1 MAFLIRH
8 FAPFWAM
15 KRAIIKAALAGMSET
30 GKAKILGEVIAS
42 TLPRYRIGLM
52 PYQAHPEKK
61 EANKQKRQQQTVME
75 VENG

>member
-8 FAPFWAM
+8 FAPFWSM

-30 GKAKILGEVIAS
+30 GKAKILGEVIAA

-52 PYQAHPEKK
+52 PYRLNPEKK
-61 EANKQKRQQQTVME
+61 EKRKQQQQTIME

>member
-1 MAFLIRH
+1 MTFLIKH

-52 PYQAHPEKK
+52 PYRLNPEKK
-61 EANKQKRQQQTVME
+61 EMRKQKIME
-75 VENG
+75 ANNG

>member
-1 MAFLIRH
+1 MTFLIKH

-30 GKAKILGEVIAS
+30 GKAKILGEVIAN

-61 EANKQKRQQQTVME
+61 EKRKQQQQTIME